1 MNIDIFICMIEFSWI
16 GMIHLFLRCLRF
28 LLIVCIFFEFAIVLP
43 ANLALLLCNNVV
55 LSLSVMLYYFSY
67 NLNAWRWVFFNH
79 PYFCS
84 IFLPWIHVRILITP
98 QFSRKRLYLTDITLF
113 LELFCWLWV
122 CTSCTLL
129 PWFTSVPFSNILSL
143 FQLISRFSFSLKI
156 SRSK

>member
-122 CTSCTLL
+122 
-129 PWFTSVPFSNILSL
+129 FTSFTFYLVSHLSCFSNTVSL
-143 FQLISRFSFSLKI
+143 LQLICKFSCCLV
-156 SRSK
+156 